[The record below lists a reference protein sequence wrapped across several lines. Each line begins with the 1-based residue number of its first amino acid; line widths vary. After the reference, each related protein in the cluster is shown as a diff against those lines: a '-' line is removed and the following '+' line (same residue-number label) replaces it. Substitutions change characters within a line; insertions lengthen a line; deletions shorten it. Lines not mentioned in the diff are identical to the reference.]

1 MVFED
6 YFSELQADMVSICL
20 EYVQGQADK
29 IYIYTCFEPRI
40 RSCGCFF
47 VINGKL
53 LQRHKITQELPE
65 CDIELQEQVDEVIM
79 EDLYKLNNDVCT
91 QFNQPMP
98 TEIKMVYDVKNNSLS
113 ANYQYDLIIQASD
126 TLVPQLVEEAWFEE
140 IKQQMVNN

>member
-1 MVFED
+1 M
-6 YFSELQADMVSICL
+6 
-20 EYVQGQADK
+20 
-29 IYIYTCFEPRI
+29 
-40 RSCGCFF
+40 FF

-79 EDLYKLNNDVCT
+79 EDLYKLNDVCT